1 MNNIKYNIMR
11 GKLQHFFFLY
21 AAVFFFLCQMHF
33 SLFSLLS
40 FFAALT
46 TALNIKRSLL
56 SQKRTSRMKI
66 SVVSFVDGCNFRRC
80 ARFIVRKIMWNRGV
94 NKENGN
100 VFTFR

>member
-66 SVVSFVDGCNFRRC
+66 SVVSFLSTD
-80 ARFIVRKIMWNRGV
+80 AIL
-94 NKENGN
+94 EDAHALS
-100 VFTFR
+100 

>member
-1 MNNIKYNIMR
+1 MR

-66 SVVSFVDGCNFRRC
+66 SVVSFLSTD
-80 ARFIVRKIMWNRGV
+80 AIL
-94 NKENGN
+94 EDAHALS
-100 VFTFR
+100 

>member
-1 MNNIKYNIMR
+1 MR

-21 AAVFFFLCQMHF
+21 ATVFFFLCQMHF

-66 SVVSFVDGCNFRRC
+66 SVVFFLSTD
-80 ARFIVRKIMWNRGV
+80 AIL
-94 NKENGN
+94 EDAHALS
-100 VFTFR
+100 

>member
-46 TALNIKRSLL
+46 TALNIKRSLP

-66 SVVSFVDGCNFRRC
+66 SVV
-80 ARFIVRKIMWNRGV
+80 
-94 NKENGN
+94 
-100 VFTFR
+100 VFLSTDAILEDAHALS